1 MQAGHGIDTISG
13 GAGGG
18 WTDALELR
26 DSSGASYANGSF
38 PGDWTMVLTTGQI
51 TGTNA
56 DSLDLSQDAAG
67 YIENSDGTRVNF
79 SELEQIRW

>member
-1 MQAGHGIDTISG
+1 
-13 GAGGG
+13 
-18 WTDALELR
+18 
-26 DSSGASYANGSF
+26 
-38 PGDWTMVLTTGQI
+38 MVLTTGQI